1 VTEQAH
7 DAGQLQ
13 RAQVL
18 IQLRRWDEAETL
30 LRRLVATSPE
40 DVTALRLL
48 AAALNDSGRPA
59 DALPVIRR
67 AVALAPDSPA
77 THAVLSTVERAN
89 GDLDAAAAAADR
101 TVQLAPHWPIGH
113 ARRAWALADRDPQ
126 AAMAAAR
133 RAVEL
138 APDQADPLFVLGYA
152 ALKLN
157 LIPEAEKAF
166 RAALAIDP
174 GHSMA
179 LNNLAVLDIR
189 RKNIRAALAG
199 FRGAVGIDPRNQT
212 AATNFEAIGRRVV
225 QECLRWF
232 AVVSIAFLFGSGAAG
247 SGFDA
252 DAIAVRRRF
261 VAVAA
266 YVLWWAALAFRLR
279 VIPRG
284 QLKPLVRMAI
294 RGQGAPACF
303 AMATAL
309 VVPVAGVALGWTGVV
324 GGTTAAAVTTILVR
338 LYYVGRY
345 LGQRARGSH

>member
-1 VTEQAH
+1 MTEQAH

-18 IQLRRWDEAETL
+18 IQLRRWDEAESL
-30 LRRLVATSPE
+30 LRRLVAASPE

-89 GDLDAAAAAADR
+89 GDLVAATAAADR

-113 ARRAWALADRDPQ
+113 ARRAWALADRDPE
-126 AAMAAAR
+126 AALVAAR

-152 ALKLN
+152 ALRLN
-157 LIPEAEKAF
+157 LTAEAEKAF

-189 RKNIRAALAG
+189 RKNIRSALAG
-199 FRGAVGIDPRNQT
+199 FRGAVGIDPRNRT
-212 AATNFEAIGRRVV
+212 AASNFEAIGRRVI
-225 QECLRWF
+225 QGCLRWF
-232 AVVSIAFLFGSGAAG
+232 AVVSIAFLFASGVAG
-247 SGFDA
+247 SGLDP
-252 DAIAVRRRF
+252 DVIAVRRRF
-261 VAVAA
+261 VAVAV
-266 YVLWWAALAFRLR
+266 YVLWWAALAFGLR

-284 QLKPLVRMAI
+284 QLKPLLRISI

-303 AMATAL
+303 AMAAAL
-309 VVPVAGVALGWTGVV
+309 VLPVAGGVLGWTGVV
-324 GGTTAAAVTTILVR
+324 GGASAAAATTILVR
-338 LYYVGRY
+338 LYYVARY
-345 LGQRARGSH
+345 FGHWARGSH